1 MSLRA
6 TGATRKGLGAGA
18 TRQLHGGPSA
28 RTGPRGGTSKF
39 ITGAKS
45 GTRTD
50 VSTVEKQLNIML
62 YDGKYQDCAPK
73 PMYKKQEVI
82 EEKVDPNKASK
93 DKTTQLKGSGNE
105 KV

>member
-1 MSLRA
+1 
-6 TGATRKGLGAGA
+6 
-18 TRQLHGGPSA
+18 
-28 RTGPRGGTSKF
+28 
-39 ITGAKS
+39 
-45 GTRTD
+45 
-50 VSTVEKQLNIML
+50 ML

-73 PMYKKQEVI
+73 PLYKKQEVI